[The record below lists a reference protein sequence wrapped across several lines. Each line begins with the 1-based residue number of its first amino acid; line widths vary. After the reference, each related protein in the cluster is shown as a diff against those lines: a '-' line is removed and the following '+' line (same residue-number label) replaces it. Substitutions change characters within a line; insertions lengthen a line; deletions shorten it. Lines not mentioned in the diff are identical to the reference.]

1 MNKALSGVPNIQ
13 RPVPEG
19 VVNLGGEFYYTENQP
34 GQGITSLGGSEAPG
48 ESSKKAEEIKNELF

>member
-1 MNKALSGVPNIQ
+1 M
-13 RPVPEG
+13 PEG

-48 ESSKKAEEIKNELF
+48 ENPKKAEEIKNELF